1 MYKKWPYFNVLLD
14 NIRMALAKAD
24 LNIARDYSE
33 LAEDQKTAKII
44 IDKIED
50 EYHRTKK
57 LLLKITDTDELLSS
71 KSHVSLSIHRRMPY
85 LDPLNYI
92 QVKLLKEC
100 RKNNNE
106 DLFDPLLR
114 TIHAIAKGMKNTG

>member
-1 MYKKWPYFNVLLD
+1 
-14 NIRMALAKAD
+14 MALAKAD

-33 LAEDQKTAKII
+33 LAKDQTSAKII
-44 IDKIED
+44 IGKIED
-50 EYHRTKK
+50 EYNLTKK
-57 LLLKITDTDELLSS
+57 LLLKITETDNLLLAGSS
-71 KSHVSLSIHRRMPY
+71 VSLSIHRRMPY

-100 RKNNNE
+100 RKNNND

-114 TIHAIAKGMKNTG
+114 TIHAISKGMKNTG

>member
-1 MYKKWPYFNVLLD
+1 M
-14 NIRMALAKAD
+14 R
-24 LNIARDYSE
+24 
-33 LAEDQKTAKII
+33 
-44 IDKIED
+44 
-50 EYHRTKK
+50 
-57 LLLKITDTDELLSS
+57 
-71 KSHVSLSIHRRMPY
+71 VSLSIHRRMPY

-100 RKNNNE
+100 RKNDNE

>member
-1 MYKKWPYFNVLLD
+1 
-14 NIRMALAKAD
+14 MALAKAD

-33 LAEDQKTAKII
+33 LVEDQKSAKII
-44 IDKIED
+44 IHKIEN
-50 EYHRTKK
+50 EYNLTRK
-57 LLLKITDTDELLSS
+57 LLLKITDTSELLSAS
-71 KSHVSLSIHRRMPY
+71 SPVSLSIHRRMPY

-100 RKNNNE
+100 RKNNNQ

>member
-114 TIHAIAKGMKNTG
+114 TIHALSLIHI

>member
-33 LAEDQKTAKII
+33 LVEDQKSAKII
-44 IDKIED
+44 IHKIES
-50 EYHRTKK
+50 EYNLTRK
-57 LLLKITDTDELLSS
+57 LLLKITDTSQLLSAS
-71 KSHVSLSIHRRMPY
+71 SPVSLSIHRRMPY

-100 RKNNNE
+100 RKNNNQ

>member
-1 MYKKWPYFNVLLD
+1 MYKKWPYFRVLLA
-14 NIRMALAKAD
+14 NVRMALAKAD

-33 LAEDQKTAKII
+33 LAKDQKSAKFII
-44 IDKIED
+44 GKIED
-50 EYHRTKK
+50 EFNLTKK
-57 LLLKITDTDELLSS
+57 LLLKITETDDLLLSGS
-71 KSHVSLSIHRRMPY
+71 SVSLSIHRRMPY

-100 RKNNNE
+100 RKNNND